1 MGINDLSLLTR
12 PVLICHD
19 NQPITGR
26 QRFLTE
32 AGVVGSWRLGGG
44 FWFKGETGRNLTL
57 GQENS

>member
-19 NQPITGR
+19 NQPIAGR
-26 QRFLTE
+26 QRFFDR
-32 AGVVGSWRLGGG
+32 GWGGGSWRLAGG
-44 FWFKGETGRNLTL
+44 FWFKGETGRNLTP